1 MTNLLCH
8 HISCTKLI
16 CGKNIFQRCER
27 PSRLL
32 LFTLSNAFNQAVWLT
47 RFGSHH
53 LLHYHLSGR
62 FVSQY
67 LLIYSSLFYCPL
79 LCQNQPLNSSSQRS
93 RHSPST
99 FLYRATQSDS
109 GLTSSLLHAN
119 LCRMVEWH
127 KIQAP
132 FCRLRPCACLANPQ
146 VRNANLSCG
155 PLAGSCLTLSQ
166 D

>member
-8 HISCTKLI
+8 HISCTKLT
-16 CGKNIFQRCER
+16 CGKSNFQRPER
-27 PSRLL
+27 SSRLL
-32 LFTLSNAFNQAVWLT
+32 LFYTFQCLHQAVWLP

-53 LLHYHLSGR
+53 LLPYHLSGR

-67 LLIYSSLFYCPL
+67 VLNYPFLSYCHL

-99 FLYRATQSDS
+99 FLYRAAQSDS
-109 GLTSSLLHAN
+109 CLTSSLLRDN

-127 KIQAP
+127 KSQAP
-132 FCRLRPCACLANPQ
+132 FCRLTPCACLANPE
-146 VRNANLSCG
+146 VRSANLSCG